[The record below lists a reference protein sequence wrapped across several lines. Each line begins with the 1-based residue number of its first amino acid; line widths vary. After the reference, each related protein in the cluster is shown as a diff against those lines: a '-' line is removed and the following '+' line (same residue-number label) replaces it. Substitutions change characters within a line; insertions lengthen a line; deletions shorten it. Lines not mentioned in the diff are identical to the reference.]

1 MEENDDMSEK
11 ENDQYDDYWTEDMLN
26 KELEN
31 DNDKVRAIY
40 GIKSKDKALVT
51 KRAQPNSKEVEA
63 MKAIEKELGQMLSKK
78 VWHPVHMHQLT
89 SDEKKNIIR
98 SSLFLKEKYDASGK
112 FEKIK
117 ARLVAG
123 GHMQDR
129 SIYPDLSAP
138 TAAISSVFAIAA
150 IAAHENRGVHTIDI
164 TGAYLNAD
172 MHKTGIDVYM
182 KIDGQNAKILC
193 QLDNNYKRYMQKGER
208 GEYLVVNLD
217 RALYGCVESAK
228 LWYNDLKETLD
239 KAGYKV
245 NSRDECV
252 FNKGSGDEQ
261 CTIVLHVD
269 DMMITSRNKKMRTD
283 LIEALRARYTEG
295 LSVHEGPVISYLGM
309 TFDWR
314 TRGEVRISQCGYIN
328 DVLGECG
335 IDGESRSPA
344 SMNLFET
351 RQESPTLDNNEKEYF
366 HRQVAKLLYL
376 AKRTKPE
383 CLTAVAYLTT
393 RVTKSNLDD
402 MVKLGKLLKYIRKT
416 KDSGIVLRPGELGLQ
431 VRCYIDAAYGVHDNG
446 KSVTGSVVVI
456 GEAGPLHAKSSKQK
470 IVTKSSTE
478 AELVAASDSANQAL
492 FIREFLME
500 QGYKMK
506 PVTIYQDNLSCMALI
521 SKGRP
526 SSERTRHMSIRN
538 FWIKDKVVDGDVVI
552 EHLGTKDMFA
562 NLLTK
567 PLQGAQFVR
576 ERDMLTNWKITEE
589 KEDNH
594 DTKDNVE

>member
-1 MEENDDMSEK
+1 M
-11 ENDQYDDYWTEDMLN
+11 
-26 KELEN
+26 
-31 DNDKVRAIY
+31 
-40 GIKSKDKALVT
+40 
-51 KRAQPNSKEVEA
+51 
-63 MKAIEKELGQMLSKK
+63 
-78 VWHPVHMHQLT
+78 
-89 SDEKKNIIR
+89 
-98 SSLFLKEKYDASGK
+98 
-112 FEKIK
+112 
-117 ARLVAG
+117 
-123 GHMQDR
+123 
-129 SIYPDLSAP
+129 
-138 TAAISSVFAIAA
+138 
-150 IAAHENRGVHTIDI
+150 
-164 TGAYLNAD
+164 
-172 MHKTGIDVYM
+172 
-182 KIDGQNAKILC
+182 
-193 QLDNNYKRYMQKGER
+193 
-208 GEYLVVNLD
+208 
-217 RALYGCVESAK
+217 
-228 LWYNDLKETLD
+228 
-239 KAGYKV
+239 
-245 NSRDECV
+245 DECV
-252 FNKGSGDEQ
+252 FNKGRGDKQ
-261 CTIVLHVD
+261 CTIALHVD
-269 DMMITSRNKKMRTD
+269 DMLITSVDEKMIIE
-283 LIEALRARYTEG
+283 LIDKLKSRYTEG
-295 LSVHEGPVISYLGM
+295 VTVHDGPTVSYLGM

-314 TRGEVRISQCGYIN
+314 TEGEVRVSQSGYIN

-351 RQESPTLDNNEKEYF
+351 RQESPMLENNEKEYF

-416 KDSGIVLRPGELGLQ
+416 KDSGIVLRPGKMGLQ
-431 VRCYIDAAYGVHDNG
+431 VRCYIDAAYGVHDDG

-538 FWIKDKVVDGDVVI
+538 FWIKDKVVDGDVII

-576 ERDMLTNWKITEE
+576 ERDMLTNWKSSEE
-589 KEDNH
+589 KEDESN
-594 DTKDNVE
+594 TKDNVE